1 MRLVVDAKEALSS
14 NGSVTTIYEVEE
26 TPPADSPSGFGGMPS
41 ASKRFELADGL
52 KLTMVGHGEYKSDHT
67 GEVYL
72 VKAETLPAGTT

>member
-1 MRLVVDAKEALSS
+1 
-14 NGSVTTIYEVEE
+14 
-26 TPPADSPSGFGGMPS
+26 MPS